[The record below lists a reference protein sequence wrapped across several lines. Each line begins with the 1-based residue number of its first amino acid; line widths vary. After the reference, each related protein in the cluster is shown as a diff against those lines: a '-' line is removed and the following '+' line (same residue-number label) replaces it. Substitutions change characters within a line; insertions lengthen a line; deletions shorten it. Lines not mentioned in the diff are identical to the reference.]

1 MHGKHCLNPL
11 QVILDFYNIIV
22 EIHSPEK
29 GTLKKN
35 KKTKKKTSLAVVYS
49 KKK

>member
-29 GTLKKN
+29 VR
-35 KKTKKKTSLAVVYS
+35 KKKQV
-49 KKK
+49 